1 MGEVQ
6 SWRRRLWPKHLEM
19 MVPVVFFATVCL
31 VAAVYLMLDFQRM
44 RSGVV
49 QRYHTQALNLA
60 QWTDRNLDRL
70 AGLVRDAAGRSKD
83 LCSPEGVRGLRQ
95 QLGTAPLVN
104 VEFQGRQGDA
114 CTLRSAVSLDEFCAG
129 ISERDPVQIPL
140 DLGDGRRLLLD
151 LNGACL
157 LEAVVPPEADE
168 GVRHRLLSLQV
179 GRAGPVTPEN
189 TREASAADVLSMFV
203 SPVELKAQS
212 HKWPVVVVINVPESS
227 LVHQWL
233 ATVPLQLS
241 LISGLGLALWFGPMS
256 LVRRRLS
263 VEGQVR
269 NALRRGDFF
278 LAYLPMVDVAS
289 RNWVGAEALLRWR
302 HARHG
307 VLMPNSFIPWIETSP
322 LIHDTTRWVMLQ
334 AARDLSQ
341 MSQKVP
347 DFSLAVNVPPVQFS
361 DTRLVQMADEAF
373 GTRPLALCQV
383 VFELTE
389 RQALDYDAPALR
401 EVLRSLRHRGAQ
413 IAVDDFG
420 VGFSNLA
427 LLGMIEVDFVKIDRS
442 FLREEAWTEPHML
455 EAMVPLLRD
464 LGVLI
469 IAEGIETE
477 RQLERI
483 RSCGIR
489 FAQGFLFSRPI
500 ELEALLDGLPVVSA
514 QARPA

>member
-6 SWRRRLWPKHLEM
+6 SWRGRLWPKHLEM
-19 MVPVVFFATVCL
+19 MVPVVFVATIIL

-44 RSGVV
+44 RSSVV
-49 QRYHTQALNLA
+49 QRYHAQALNLA

-70 AGLVRDAAGRSKD
+70 SGLVRDAAGRSKD
-83 LCSPEGVRGLRQ
+83 LCSPEGVVGLRQ
-95 QLGTAPLVN
+95 QLGAMPVVD
-104 VEFQGRQGDA
+104 VEFQGRSGDA
-114 CTLRSAVSLDEFCAG
+114 CTVRSAVSRDELCAG
-129 ISERDPVQIPL
+129 ISEWNPVQIPV

-168 GVRHRLLSLQV
+168 GVRHSLLSLRL
-179 GRAGPVTPEN
+179 GKAGQTP
-189 TREASAADVLSMFV
+189 REEAGDATGASVWSMFV
-203 SPVELKAQS
+203 SPVQLRAES
-212 HKWPVVVVINVPESS
+212 RKWPVAVVISVPEAS
-227 LVHQWL
+227 LVHQWF

-289 RNWVGAEALLRWR
+289 RDWVGAEALLRWR

-307 VLMPNSFIPWIETSP
+307 VLMPNAFIPWIETSP
-322 LIHDTTRWVMLQ
+322 LIHDTTRWVLIQ
-334 AARDLSQ
+334 AAQDLSHV
-341 MSQKVP
+341 SQKVP
-347 DFSLAVNVPPVQFS
+347 DFSLAVNVPPVQFT
-361 DTRLVQMADEAF
+361 DRRLVQMADEAF

-389 RQALDYDAPALR
+389 RQALDYDAPALG
-401 EVLRSLRHRGAQ
+401 EVLRDLRHRGAQ

-483 RSCGIR
+483 RNCGIR

-500 ELEALLDGLPVVSA
+500 ELEALLDGLPA
-514 QARPA
+514 LPAPAHPA

>member
-1 MGEVQ
+1 MGGLL
-6 SWRRRLWPKHLEM
+6 SWRQRLWPKHLEV
-19 MVPVVFFATVCL
+19 MVPVAFVATLVL
-31 VAAVYLMLDFQRM
+31 VAAVYLLLDFHRM

-49 QRYHTQALNLA
+49 QRYQTQALGLA

-70 AGLVRDAAGRSKD
+70 VGQVRATIHTKD
-83 LCSPEGVRGLRQ
+83 LCSSQGDSGLSRL
-95 QLGTAPLVN
+95 LGTVPVARL
-104 VEFQGRQGDA
+104 EIQGRTGDA
-114 CTLRSAVSLDEFCAG
+114 CAWRSASALDDLCAG
-129 ISERDPVQIPL
+129 VQERDPVRIPL

-157 LEAVVPPEADE
+157 FGAVVPPEAEE
-168 GVRHRLLSLQV
+168 GVRHTLLS
-179 GRAGPVTPEN
+179 
-189 TREASAADVLSMFV
+189 ASSNGERQAQSDDATDGSVWSLLV
-203 SPVELKAQS
+203 SPVLLRVRS
-212 HKWPVVVVINVPESS
+212 PKWPVVVVINVPESS

-233 ATVPLQLS
+233 STLPLQLG
-241 LISGLGLALWFGPMS
+241 LISGLGIALWFGPMT

-269 NALRRGDFF
+269 TALRRGEFF
-278 LAYLPMVDVAS
+278 LAYLPLVDVAS

-302 HARHG
+302 HGRYG
-307 VLMPNSFIPWIETSP
+307 VLMPNAFIPWIETSP
-322 LIHDTTRWVMLQ
+322 LIHDTTRWVMIQ
-334 AARDLSQ
+334 AARDLDH
-341 MSQKVP
+341 MSQRVP
-347 DFSLAVNVPPVQFS
+347 DFSLAVNVPPVQFT
-361 DTRLVQMADEAF
+361 DRRLVQMADEAF

-389 RQALDYDAPALR
+389 RQALDYDAPALG
-401 EVLRSLRHRGAQ
+401 EVLSDLRDRGAQ

-442 FLREEAWTEPHML
+442 FLREEAWAEPHML

-477 RQLERI
+477 RQLDRI
-483 RSCGIR
+483 RDCGIR
-489 FAQGFLFSRPI
+489 LAQGFLFSRPI
-500 ELEALLDGLPVVSA
+500 EIEALLAGLPVTVPR
-514 QARPA
+514 ARPA